1 MDTFSP
7 IHLSELSKI
16 FLTPLFLGLA
26 VWILSLPLYWKNTL
40 TLFYLNYAGLPEN
53 LSWKLVNC
61 ILFWKLP
68 SYYRYSRNLL
78 WIIKSLVVI
87 GLSQI
92 WKSFLKL
99 SRKLCC
105 TSPRLPWIKLNEL
118 NEPLQSAYKRFHSC
132 ETTLTRND
140 ILLEIDNRHCVI
152 YSCCETTLTR
162 NDILLEIG
170 NRHCVIY
177 SCCLTCL
184 LLLALLTR
192 IFCSKDLTTG
202 SQFVVLL
209 LTGFGRLLQ
218 TAHNL
223 P

>member
-40 TLFYLNYAGLPEN
+40 THFYLNYAGLPEN

-140 ILLEIDNRHCVI
+140 ILLEI
-152 YSCCETTLTR
+152 
-162 NDILLEIG
+162 G